1 MAVSVIVHVAMR
13 VVFVS
18 EGDVLPIE
26 GEQSVIADRHA
37 MGVAPEVLEDGVCA
51 TKGRLGVHHPVS
63 VEERVD
69 EGPPRRRIA
78 QMLAPAGQVEFV
90 AVERAS

>member
-37 MGVAPEVLEDGVCA
+37 MGVAPEVPEDGVCA